1 MIAEPAPMRPP
12 SAPAT
17 VLLAPGWRLVGGFE
31 DTVALTVLAAMTV
44 LPIIEVVGRLGSGI
58 GVPGAIVLVQHLTLW
73 IALAGAALAARSD
86 QLLALSTAR
95 LLPASWQPRVR
106 VFTSGVTVAVTAAL
120 VIASSDLVRIER
132 AAGNPVALGIQ
143 TWWVLAAL
151 PVGFALILV
160 RIAWRA
166 GESWR
171 GRAGAALGVGVT
183 LVLGLMPP
191 PAIASLLLPAGL
203 VLAVATALGM
213 PIFAAIGGAALVLYW
228 GDATPLNAV
237 PGETYRL
244 TTSTMLAAVPLFAL
258 GGYIL
263 AAGGASRRLT
273 RLFTSLV
280 GWMPGGLAVVTTGV
294 LAFFTPLTGASGV
307 TIVSMGGLL
316 LPVLLEARYPKPT
329 SLGLVT
335 VSGSIGLLFFP
346 SLPVFLYGFYANQ
359 PFDRL
364 FVGGLIP
371 GLLLVIAVAGWAA
384 ARGGSGGA
392 TRTPFHPREAVA
404 AIWHAKWELG
414 LPAIVLATIA
424 TGTASLVEA
433 AALTVAYALLV
444 EVVIHR
450 TLGMTNDVPRV
461 ALECAT
467 LIGGFLI
474 ILSVALGFTSY
485 LILLEVPV
493 KLVAWVQ
500 AHIQSP
506 VVFLLALNALLI
518 LAGAMMDIYSAI
530 VVFVPLITPMAAAYG
545 IDPVHMGVIFLA
557 NMELGYLMP
566 PMGENLFLASYR
578 FERPLTEVYRS
589 TLPYSVMV
597 LAVVMLITYVP
608 WLTLWLVHLLEAR
621 GML

>member
-1 MIAEPAPMRPP
+1 MHAAIPRAGPWQFI
-12 SAPAT
+12 T
-17 VLLAPGWRLVGGFE
+17 RLE
-31 DTVALTVLAAMTV
+31 NTVALTVLAVMTLV
-44 LPIIEVVGRLGSGI
+44 PFVEVADRLGSGV
-58 GVPGAIVLVQHLTLW
+58 GVSGAIVLVQHLTLW

-86 QLLALSTAR
+86 QLLALSTTR
-95 LLPASWQPRVR
+95 LLPAVWQPRVR
-106 VFTSGVTVAVTAAL
+106 VFTSGVAIAVTAAL
-120 VIASSDLVRIER
+120 VIASADFVRIER
-132 AAGNPVALGIQ
+132 ATGDAIGLGIP
-143 TWWVLAAL
+143 TWAVVAVLPA
-151 PVGFALILV
+151 GFALILV
-160 RIAWRA
+160 RILWRA
-166 GESWR
+166 GERWT
-171 GRAGAALGVGVT
+171 GRAAAALGIAVPFVLA
-183 LVLGLMPP
+183 LVPP
-191 PAIASLLLPAGL
+191 SSSASILFPAGL
-203 VLAVATALGM
+203 VIVAATALGM
-213 PIFAAIGGAALVLYW
+213 PIFAAIGGAALILFW
-228 GDATPLNAV
+228 GDGTPINAV

-244 TTSTMLAAVPLFAL
+244 TTSTMLPAVPLFAL

-280 GWMPGGLAVVTTGV
+280 GWMPGGLAIVTTAV

-316 LPVLLEARYPKPT
+316 LPVLVGARYPGPT

-359 PFDRL
+359 PFARL
-364 FVGGLIP
+364 FVGGLVP
-371 GLLLVIAVAGWAA
+371 GVLLVAAVAGWAA
-384 ARGGSGGA
+384 ARGGAGGA

-404 AIWHAKWELG
+404 AVWDAKWELG
-414 LPAIVLATIA
+414 MPALVLGTIV

-433 AALTVAYALLV
+433 AALSVLYALIV

-450 TLGMTNDVPRV
+450 TLGIVNDVPHI

-493 KLVAWVQ
+493 TLLAWVRS
-500 AHIQSP
+500 HIDSP
-506 VVFLLALNALLI
+506 ILFLLALNVLLV
-518 LAGAMMDIYSAI
+518 LVGAMMDIYSAI
-530 VVFVPLITPMAAAYG
+530 VVIVPLITPMAAAYG
-545 IDPVHMGVIFLA
+545 IDPVHLGVIFLA

-578 FERPLTEVYRS
+578 FERPLSEVYRS
-589 TLPYSVMV
+589 TLPYSVLV
-597 LAVVMLITYVP
+597 LAVVLLITYVP
-608 WLTLWLVHLLEAR
+608 GLTLWLVHLFEAR

>member
-1 MIAEPAPMRPP
+1 
-12 SAPAT
+12 
-17 VLLAPGWRLVGGFE
+17 
-31 DTVALTVLAAMTV
+31 
-44 LPIIEVVGRLGSGI
+44 
-58 GVPGAIVLVQHLTLW
+58 
-73 IALAGAALAARSD
+73 
-86 QLLALSTAR
+86 
-95 LLPASWQPRVR
+95 
-106 VFTSGVTVAVTAAL
+106 
-120 VIASSDLVRIER
+120 
-132 AAGNPVALGIQ
+132 
-143 TWWVLAAL
+143 
-151 PVGFALILV
+151 
-160 RIAWRA
+160 
-166 GESWR
+166 
-171 GRAGAALGVGVT
+171 
-183 LVLGLMPP
+183 
-191 PAIASLLLPAGL
+191 
-203 VLAVATALGM
+203 
-213 PIFAAIGGAALVLYW
+213 
-228 GDATPLNAV
+228 
-237 PGETYRL
+237 
-244 TTSTMLAAVPLFAL
+244 MLAAVPLFAL

-263 AAGGASRRLT
+263 AAGGASRRLM

-280 GWMPGGLAVVTTGV
+280 GWMPGGLAIVTTLV

-316 LPVLLEARYPKPT
+316 LPVLVGARYPGPT

-371 GLLLVIAVAGWAA
+371 GLLLVLAVAGWGAV
-384 ARGGSGGA
+384 RGGSGGA
-392 TRTPFHPREAVA
+392 TRTPFDPREAAA
-404 AIWHAKWELG
+404 AIWEAKWELG
-414 LPAIVLATIA
+414 LPAIVLGTIV

-450 TLGMTNDVPRV
+450 TLGIVRDVPRIG
-461 ALECAT
+461 LECAT

-493 KLVAWVQ
+493 TLVAWVQ
-500 AHIQSP
+500 AHIESP
-506 VVFLLALNALLI
+506 LLFLLALNVLLI

-530 VVFVPLITPMAAAYG
+530 VVLVPLLTPLAAAYG

-589 TLPYSVMV
+589 TLPYSLIV
-597 LAVVMLITYVP
+597 LAVVLLITYVP
-608 WLTLWLVHLLEAR
+608 GLTLWLVHLLEAR
-621 GML
+621 GTL